1 MFRNQYDGDV
11 TIWSPQGRIHQI
23 EYAMKAVSEG
33 SATVGLKNQTH
44 AVLVAVKR
52 SPNELSG
59 YQKKIYVLDEHV
71 GISIAGLLSDGRLL
85 SRFLHNECINWQ
97 WVFQEPIRI
106 PKLMIELETKMQV
119 NTQRY
124 GRRPFGVG
132 LLVAGYDENGPHI
145 CQSCPSGMVYEC
157 QAMSIGSRSQSA
169 RTYLDMHVAEFTSC
183 STEDLVKHGLLAL
196 RETLPTGLTLSVKNT
211 AIAIVGKGTPF
222 TVLAEEGISSYLQ
235 SIISVPLIRGQPE
248 EERVEEGREPSRPA
262 GSDGHE

>member
-1 MFRNQYDGDV
+1 
-11 TIWSPQGRIHQI
+11 
-23 EYAMKAVSEG
+23 MKAVSEG
-33 SATVGLKNQTH
+33 SATVGIKNQTH
-44 AVLVAVKR
+44 AILVAVKR

-106 PKLMIELETKMQV
+106 SKLMVELESKMQV

-132 LLVAGYDENGPHI
+132 LLVAGYDESGPHI
-145 CQSCPSGMVYEC
+145 CQTCPSGMVYEC

-169 RTYLDMHVAEFTSC
+169 RTYLDKHVDEFATCSVQHEVTSFF
-183 STEDLVKHGLLAL
+183 SILSFIGSNEDLVKHGLLAL
-196 RETLPTGLTLSVKNT
+196 RETLPSGLTLSVKNT

-222 TVLAEEGISSYLQ
+222 TLLTEEAVSTYLQ
-235 SIISVPLIRGQPE
+235 SIMTVPLLRGHDE
-248 EERVEEGREPSRPA
+248 DERIEEGREPSRPA
-262 GSDGHE
+262 GSEGQE